1 MLQLYD
7 VTHFGLKDE
16 HLVVVLANLID
27 NAIEACEKIDNGK
40 SKKMMLVMKVE
51 EESSFLYIENT
62 TAFPVK
68 ILDNQVVLP
77 AKQSAEHGYGL
88 KNATAILNSYKAV
101 FAIVYKEEQG
111 LFCFSAQVPEI
122 L

>member
-1 MLQLYD
+1 M
-7 VTHFGLKDE
+7 
-16 HLVVVLANLID
+16 
-27 NAIEACEKIDNGK
+27 
-40 SKKMMLVMKVE
+40 E

-62 TAFPVK
+62 TAF
-68 ILDNQVVLP
+68 
-77 AKQSAEHGYGL
+77 AEHGYGL